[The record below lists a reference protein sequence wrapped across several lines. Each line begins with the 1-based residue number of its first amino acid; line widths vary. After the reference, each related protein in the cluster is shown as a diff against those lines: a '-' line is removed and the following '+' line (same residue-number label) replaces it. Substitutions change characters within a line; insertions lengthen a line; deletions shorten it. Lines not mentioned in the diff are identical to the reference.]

1 MSVVGFLE
9 VIAPV
14 YARETDSEQ
23 MANLLAMAEMY
34 RPKCLDEDKQDL
46 AVAYYVAYLIASN
59 AERETNPLGVTSERE
74 GDISRTYA
82 ANLANSSRLLAKW
95 QELNDICVRVNGSI
109 TVGFNY
115 GCY

>member
-34 RPKCLDEDKQDL
+34 RPLCLDEDKQDL
-46 AVAYYVAYLIASN
+46 AVAYYVAYLIASS
-59 AERETNPLGVTSERE
+59 AEREVNPLGITSERE
-74 GDISRTYA
+74 GDISRSYA
-82 ANLANSSRLLAKW
+82 KDQTAAAQFYAKW
-95 QELNDICVRVNGSI
+95 QEFNALCGRLGAI
-109 TVGFNY
+109 TVGLNV
-115 GCY
+115 G